1 MLKIVRISSN
11 ILIALAILFL
21 GYCYF
26 TKRGIFIPTI
36 THNNEE
42 LQIGGDFSLTNH
54 DGQVVHSTIDFKN
67 KYRLTFFGFSSCKR
81 ICPMNL
87 GIISEALAK
96 LDSRIHDKLQT
107 IFITID
113 PEHDH
118 VEKLREFQQQ
128 FDSKIQML
136 TGEKKEIDKVMKNY
150 RVYTNKSDGEIDH
163 SSLIYLIGPDG
174 KYITHFVLDLN
185 SDKSQS
191 DILVNGLKKYII
203 F

>member
-1 MLKIVRISSN
+1 MLKLIRISSN
-11 ILIALAILFL
+11 ILIALAVLFL
-21 GYCYF
+21 GYCYL
-26 TKRGIFIPTI
+26 TKRGIFVPTT
-36 THNNEE
+36 THNEE
-42 LQIGGDFSLTNH
+42 FKIGGDFSLINH
-54 DGQVVHSTIDFKN
+54 NGQILHSTTDFKN

-107 IFITID
+107 LFITVD
-113 PEHDH
+113 PERDN
-118 VEKLREFQQQ
+118 VETLKEFQHQ
-128 FDSKIQML
+128 FDSRIQML

-150 RVYTNKSDGEIDH
+150 RVYASKSDGEIDH

-185 SDKSQS
+185 SYKSQS
-191 DILVNGLKKYII
+191 DIIVNGLKKYIT